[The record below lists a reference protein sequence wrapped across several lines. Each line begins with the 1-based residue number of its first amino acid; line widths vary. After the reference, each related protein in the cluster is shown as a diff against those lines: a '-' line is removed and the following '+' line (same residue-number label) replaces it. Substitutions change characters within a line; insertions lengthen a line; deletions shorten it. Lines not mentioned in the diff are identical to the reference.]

1 MFGGEVFCF
10 CEIDVEIV
18 ELHAVGGGF
27 AIRGFFGVN
36 ACAGVFEGFPVTH
49 A

>member
-1 MFGGEVFCF
+1 MFSGEVFYF
-10 CEIDVEIV
+10 SEIHVEIV

-27 AIRGFFGVN
+27 ARRGFFGVN
-36 ACAGVFEGFPVTH
+36 ACAGGFEGFPVTH